1 MQLTDHAFEKEDEDV
16 DKVLWDVDK
25 VLWEMEKYS
34 QAQLV
39 SLIHGLYDMNEWHPL
54 NIVEVTRNSC

>member
-1 MQLTDHAFEKEDEDV
+1 MQEQLTDHAFEKED
-16 DKVLWDVDK
+16 KDVDK

-39 SLIHGLYDMNEWHPL
+39 TLMHGLYDMNEWHPL
-54 NIVEVTRNSC
+54 NIDEVIRNSR

>member
-1 MQLTDHAFEKEDEDV
+1 MQLTDHAFEKEDE
-16 DKVLWDVDK
+16 DVDK

-54 NIVEVTRNSC
+54 NIDEVIRNSR

>member
-1 MQLTDHAFEKEDEDV
+1 MQEQLTDHAFKKEDE
-16 DKVLWDVDK
+16 DVDK

-39 SLIHGLYDMNEWHPL
+39 TLMHGLYDMNEWHPL
-54 NIVEVTRNSC
+54 NIDEVIRNSR

>member
-1 MQLTDHAFEKEDEDV
+1 MQLTDHAFEIEDE
-16 DKVLWDVDK
+16 DVDK